1 MAMDFWQEWLPYSMG
16 KSKLAPSGERAEKIK
31 APNGSIKQWLVYYQ
45 DYVILNKRAWTA
57 ISSWY
62 PGLGSIRSQIIQ
74 YPEDETAYRM
84 NNFDQ
89 NQRSII
95 DKSLKH
101 LCHKKPD
108 GSIIELEVE

>member
-1 MAMDFWQEWLPYSMG
+1 MFYLVSMDFWQEWLPYSMG

-31 APNGSIKQWLVYYQ
+31 SPNGSIKQWLVYYQ

-84 NNFDQ
+84 NNFD
-89 NQRSII
+89 
-95 DKSLKH
+95 
-101 LCHKKPD
+101 
-108 GSIIELEVE
+108 